1 MEGRTDKMKKFLIM
15 LLVVCLAF
23 AAAAGYLLG
32 RKVVAE
38 DAQPSPSASPAG
50 EESQEA
56 TGEPIEAETL
66 DYEAI
71 YALHDPEDIVMLV
84 DGEEI
89 NWGEYFS
96 WLYMSAMQTEQ
107 YFVAMASYGM
117 PMSWSDPV
125 GEDPAET
132 YAAAALEGG
141 ENTLI
146 QIMAIQGFAD
156 SKGIVPSQ
164 ETLDSIDEQV
174 KSDMAATVGEE
185 GTEEDFQEYLDSLY
199 RSRDAYD
206 RTIMANYINVQNF
219 TESYGLKGEKVSDE
233 QALGY
238 LEENGYVCA
247 NHILLATV
255 DLSTGEAL
263 DEETVAEKKA
273 LAESLAE
280 ELKAIEEPDKLVER
294 FKELKEEYCED
305 TGKTAFPDG
314 YLFRSGEMVEEFENA
329 AMLLEE
335 YGVSEPVESPYGYHI
350 ILRLPL
356 DADALMGY
364 SSTGEALNA
373 REYYANY
380 NYALELDA
388 YLEAME
394 AEYAPDFTPPELG
407 DYLE

>member
-1 MEGRTDKMKKFLIM
+1 MKKFVII
-15 LLVVCLAF
+15 LLVVCLVF

-38 DAQPSPSASPAG
+38 ETQPTQTPAAATADSQQAS
-50 EESQEA
+50 
-56 TGEPIEAETL
+56 GEPIEAETL

-71 YALHDPEDIVMLV
+71 YALHDPEDVVMLI

-89 NWGEYFS
+89 SWSEYFS

-125 GEDPAET
+125 GDDPENT
-132 YAAAALEGG
+132 YADTALAGG

-146 QIMAIQGFAD
+146 QIMAIQGFAE
-156 SKGIVPSQ
+156 SNGVSPSQ
-164 ETLDSIDEQV
+164 ETLDSIAQQV

-185 GTEEDFQEYLDSLY
+185 GSEEDFQEYLDSLY
-199 RSRDAYD
+199 RSREAYD
-206 RTIMANYINVQNF
+206 RTNMANYINMQNF
-219 TESYGLKGEKVSDE
+219 SESYGLKGEKVSDE
-233 QALGY
+233 QAIGY
-238 LEENGYVCA
+238 LEENGYVYA
-247 NHILLATV
+247 NHILLATM

-263 DEETVAEKKA
+263 DEAAAAQKKA
-273 LAESLAE
+273 QAESLVE
-280 ELKAIEEPDKLVER
+280 ELKAMDDHEQLVER

-305 TGKTAFPDG
+305 TGKSSFPDG
-314 YLFRSGEMVEEFENA
+314 YLFQTGDMVEEFESA
-329 AMLLEE
+329 ALLLEE

-356 DADALMGY
+356 DADAIVGY
-364 SSTGEALNA
+364 SNTGEAISA
-373 REYYANY
+373 REYCANY
-380 NYALELDA
+380 DYAQKLDA
-388 YLEAME
+388 YLQAMP
-394 AEYAPDFTPPELG
+394 AEYAQGFTPPELS

>member
-1 MEGRTDKMKKFLIM
+1 MKKFVII
-15 LLVVCLAF
+15 LLAVCLVF
-23 AAAAGYLLG
+23 AGAAGYLMGKGSLS
-32 RKVVAE
+32 AQPE
-38 DAQPSPSASPAG
+38 ETQPSPSPAQA
-50 EESQEA
+50 EETQEA
-56 TGEPIEAETL
+56 TGEPIEAQTL

-71 YALHDPEDIVMLV
+71 YALHAPEDIVMLI

-125 GEDPAET
+125 GEGSQQS
-132 YAAAALEGG
+132 YADAALEGG

-146 QIMAIQGFAD
+146 QIMAIRGFAEAN
-156 SKGIVPSQ
+156 GITASQ
-164 ETLDSIDEQV
+164 ETLDSIAEQE

-199 RSRDAYD
+199 RSREAYD
-206 RTIMANYINVQNF
+206 RTNMANYINIQNF
-219 TESYGLKGEKVSDE
+219 SESYGLKGEKVSDE
-233 QALGY
+233 QALSY
-238 LEENGYVCA
+238 LEENGYVFA
-247 NHILLATV
+247 NHILLTTM

-273 LAESLAE
+273 QAESLAE
-280 ELKAIEEPDKLVER
+280 ELKAIEDPDKLVER
-294 FKELKEEYCED
+294 FRELKEEYCED

-314 YLFRSGEMVEEFENA
+314 YMFRTGEMVEEFESA
-329 AMLLEE
+329 AFALEE
-335 YGVSEPVESPYGYHI
+335 YAVSEPVESPYGYHV

-364 SSTGEALNA
+364 SSAGEALSA

-380 NYALELDA
+380 DYAQKLDA

-394 AEYAPDFTPPELG
+394 AEYAPGFTPPELG

>member
-1 MEGRTDKMKKFLIM
+1 MEGRTDKMKKFLII

-38 DAQPSPSASPAG
+38 DAQPSPSPSVSPAG

-156 SKGIVPSQ
+156 SKGIVPS
-164 ETLDSIDEQV
+164 
-174 KSDMAATVGEE
+174 
-185 GTEEDFQEYLDSLY
+185 
-199 RSRDAYD
+199 RR
-206 RTIMANYINVQNF
+206 
-219 TESYGLKGEKVSDE
+219 
-233 QALGY
+233 
-238 LEENGYVCA
+238 
-247 NHILLATV
+247 
-255 DLSTGEAL
+255 
-263 DEETVAEKKA
+263 
-273 LAESLAE
+273 
-280 ELKAIEEPDKLVER
+280 PW
-294 FKELKEEYCED
+294 
-305 TGKTAFPDG
+305 
-314 YLFRSGEMVEEFENA
+314 
-329 AMLLEE
+329 
-335 YGVSEPVESPYGYHI
+335 
-350 ILRLPL
+350 
-356 DADALMGY
+356 
-364 SSTGEALNA
+364 
-373 REYYANY
+373 
-380 NYALELDA
+380 
-388 YLEAME
+388 
-394 AEYAPDFTPPELG
+394 TP
-407 DYLE
+407 

>member
-1 MEGRTDKMKKFLIM
+1 MKKFFII
-15 LLVVCLAF
+15 LLAVCLIF

-32 RKVVAE
+32 RKVVAQE
-38 DAQPSPSASPAG
+38 TQPTQTPAATADSQTAS
-50 EESQEA
+50 
-56 TGEPIEAETL
+56 GEPIDAQTL

-71 YALHDPEDIVMLV
+71 YALHEPEDVVMLI

-89 NWGEYFS
+89 SCFS

-125 GEDPAET
+125 GDDPENT
-132 YAAAALEGG
+132 YADAALAGG

-156 SKGIVPSQ
+156 SNGVTPSQ
-164 ETLDSIDEQV
+164 ETLDSIAEQV

-185 GTEEDFQEYLDSLY
+185 GSEEDFQEYLDSLY
-199 RSRDAYD
+199 RSREAYD
-206 RTIMANYINVQNF
+206 RTNMANYINMQNF
-219 TESYGLKGEKVSDE
+219 NESYGLKGEKVSDE
-233 QALGY
+233 QAIGY
-238 LEENGYVCA
+238 LEENGYTYA
-247 NHILLATV
+247 NHILLTTV

-263 DEETVAEKKA
+263 DEETIAQKKA
-273 LAESLAE
+273 QAESLVE
-280 ELKAIEEPDKLVER
+280 ELKAIGSHEQLVER
-294 FKELKEEYCED
+294 FKALKEEYCED
-305 TGKTAFPDG
+305 TGKSSFPDG
-314 YLFRSGEMVEEFENA
+314 YLFQTGDMVEEFENA
-329 AMLLEE
+329 ALALEE

-356 DADALMGY
+356 DADAIVGY
-364 SSTGEALNA
+364 SNTGEAITA

-380 NYALELDA
+380 DYAQKLDA
-388 YLEAME
+388 YLAAMQ

>member
-1 MEGRTDKMKKFLIM
+1 MKKFVII
-15 LLVVCLAF
+15 LLVVCLVF

-38 DAQPSPSASPAG
+38 DTQPTQTPAAATADSQQAS
-50 EESQEA
+50 
-56 TGEPIEAETL
+56 GEPIEAETL

-71 YALHDPEDIVMLV
+71 YALHDPEDVVMLI

-89 NWGEYFS
+89 SWSEYFS

-125 GEDPAET
+125 GDDPENT
-132 YAAAALEGG
+132 YADTALAGG

-146 QIMAIQGFAD
+146 QIMAIQGFAE
-156 SKGIVPSQ
+156 SNGVSPSQ
-164 ETLDSIDEQV
+164 ETLDSIAQQV

-185 GTEEDFQEYLDSLY
+185 GSEEDFQEYLDSLY
-199 RSRDAYD
+199 RSREAYD
-206 RTIMANYINVQNF
+206 RTNMANYINMQNF
-219 TESYGLKGEKVSDE
+219 SESYGLKGEKVSDE
-233 QALGY
+233 QAIGY
-238 LEENGYVCA
+238 LEENGYVYA
-247 NHILLATV
+247 NHILLATM
-255 DLSTGEAL
+255 DLTTGEAL

-273 LAESLAE
+273 LAESLVE
-280 ELKAIEEPDKLVER
+280 ELKAMDDHEQLVER

-305 TGKTAFPDG
+305 TGKSSFPDG
-314 YLFRSGEMVEEFENA
+314 YLFQTGDMVEEFESA
-329 AMLLEE
+329 ALLLEE

-356 DADALMGY
+356 DADAIVGY
-364 SSTGEALNA
+364 SNTGEAITA

-380 NYALELDA
+380 DYAQKLDA
-388 YLEAME
+388 YLAAMQ
-394 AEYAPDFTPPELG
+394 AEYAPGFTPPELG

>member
-1 MEGRTDKMKKFLIM
+1 MKKFVII
-15 LLVVCLAF
+15 LLVVCLVF

-38 DAQPSPSASPAG
+38 ETQPTQTPAAATADSQQAS
-50 EESQEA
+50 
-56 TGEPIEAETL
+56 GEPIDAETL

-71 YALHDPEDIVMLV
+71 YALHDPEDVVMLI

-89 NWGEYFS
+89 SWSEYFS

-125 GEDPAET
+125 GDDPENT
-132 YAAAALEGG
+132 YADAALAGG

-146 QIMAIQGFAD
+146 QIMAIQGFAE
-156 SKGIVPSQ
+156 SNGVSPSQ
-164 ETLDSIDEQV
+164 ETLDSIAQQV

-185 GTEEDFQEYLDSLY
+185 GSEEDFQEYLDSLY
-199 RSRDAYD
+199 RSREAYD
-206 RTIMANYINVQNF
+206 RTNMANYINMQNF
-219 TESYGLKGEKVSDE
+219 SESYGLKGEKVSDE
-233 QALGY
+233 QAIGY
-238 LEENGYVCA
+238 LEENGYVYA
-247 NHILLATV
+247 NHILLATM

-263 DEETVAEKKA
+263 DQETVAEKKA
-273 LAESLAE
+273 LAESLVE
-280 ELKAIEEPDKLVER
+280 ELKAMDDHEQLVER

-305 TGKTAFPDG
+305 TGKSSFPDG
-314 YLFRSGEMVEEFENA
+314 YLFQTGDMVEEFESA
-329 AMLLEE
+329 ALLLEE

-356 DADALMGY
+356 DADAIVGY
-364 SSTGEALNA
+364 SNTGEAITA

-380 NYALELDA
+380 DYAQKLDA
-388 YLEAME
+388 YLAAMQ
-394 AEYAPDFTPPELG
+394 AEYAPGFTPPELG